1 MYCFV
6 PLCVAV
12 LLHRSAALQGCND
25 TCSSI
30 LASKSS
36 GNFDVDCNGG
46 LADEYFKCI
55 SAMNGCDDI
64 TKSRIAEQNIAKYYP
79 SITGQERWG
88 CGLSCG
94 CSWSGCWCSLS
105 CSYAWKRGSN
115 DTAPLI
121 PLMTCSNSGLCV
133 CNNSGEHNYV
143 IGKSDIKSSF
153 LPYEFEGRELNL
165 SQSGSAR
172 DITTSWALLL
182 LTPFIVFLS
191 I

>member
-1 MYCFV
+1 MYYFM

-12 LLHRSAALQGCND
+12 LLHRSAALEGCND

-36 GNFDVDCNGG
+36 GNFDVDCNRG
-46 LADEYFKCI
+46 LTAEYFKCI
-55 SAMNGCDDI
+55 SATNAGCDNN
-64 TKSRIAEQNIAKYYP
+64 TKSIIVEQNIAKYYP
-79 SITGQERWG
+79 SITGRKRG
-88 CGLSCG
+88 CELSCG
-94 CSWSGCWCSLS
+94 CAWFICWCYIS
-105 CSYAWKRGSN
+105 CSWKRGSN

-133 CNNSGEHNYV
+133 CNNNGERNYV
-143 IGKSDIKSSF
+143 IGKSYNHLF
-153 LPYEFEGRELNL
+153 FPYEGRELNL

-182 LTPFIVFLS
+182 LAPFIVVLS
-191 I
+191 